1 MAQIINFNGD
11 SAATTASATSENI
24 ATAVSAGATADANG
38 NVASYGTNNPQ
49 KAMYGGFTVGTGTT
63 TTDPS
68 FLAKSLDLNVFDPA
82 GPDSRPAGGR
92 SYSGAWVDPYDTT
105 RYVGSE
111 YRYDGSSSGASANG
125 LFKWNHMMM
134 TVAQNFDPFMQK
146 KEMEFPHWWLS
157 RIPRTAYP
165 LHEGTVHET
174 RIYRGGL
181 SIYGG
186 LGMWIDL
193 AGDPSSVDAC
203 KPLDYSTYQY
213 AWETMAWSGKRTAW
227 GSDPI
232 CIDAMKFIPKAVEQ
246 IGWILETGVKFGTD
260 IQNIW
265 NRDMFIYQTVMAG
278 RGYLMTSEYR
288 GAASPRFVYQ
298 PFCRFAPTGG
308 AKLSNASGTV
318 YPADVQTTGTDLV
331 ANTAYVSK
339 PFIVFDASV
348 ELEPLNFDVL
358 DIVRNQ
364 LKRRCPEA
372 AVGSIGG
379 ERMFA
384 LAISS
389 EDVEKYIR
397 GNEEERKYWIE
408 ANPNAL
414 IQHYGFAPNTF
425 RRWTITEDGDQLRFK
440 IKRYIANYTSGAYNT
455 EAAHYGNVGAAEFTG
470 KPVFIAEM
478 VDPVIAGRAGIN
490 GAPVPVPNPDYDTAE
505 IAIAPVFM
513 NRVFTN
519 QFVPDETSLGAGTW
533 FGPKTGLNGKWAWQ
547 NIQSKDNPFNKIGNF
562 YGEYQIVPKPDT
574 CVFDCISFLYR
585 RCATPLRS
593 LCPADNVRI
602 NPAAANVK
610 AELFK
615 LAIAPGADSGAAVTE
630 SSSGKYTL
638 TPASGKTTMPVLLTT
653 KTPVVM
659 AAGDQVTFT
668 KTDGSSGT
676 LTGVVSE
683 ALSTTRFEVSLYGLT
698 AGTAVNVNKTG
709 TEVVPA

>member
-1 MAQIINFNGD
+1 
-11 SAATTASATSENI
+11 
-24 ATAVSAGATADANG
+24 
-38 NVASYGTNNPQ
+38 
-49 KAMYGGFTVGTGTT
+49 
-63 TTDPS
+63 
-68 FLAKSLDLNVFDPA
+68 
-82 GPDSRPAGGR
+82 
-92 SYSGAWVDPYDTT
+92 
-105 RYVGSE
+105 
-111 YRYDGSSSGASANG
+111 
-125 LFKWNHMMM
+125 
-134 TVAQNFDPFMQK
+134 
-146 KEMEFPHWWLS
+146 
-157 RIPRTAYP
+157 
-165 LHEGTVHET
+165 
-174 RIYRGGL
+174 
-181 SIYGG
+181 
-186 LGMWIDL
+186 
-193 AGDPSSVDAC
+193 
-203 KPLDYSTYQY
+203 
-213 AWETMAWSGKRTAW
+213 
-227 GSDPI
+227 
-232 CIDAMKFIPKAVEQ
+232 MKFIPKAVEQ

-278 RGYLMTSEYR
+278 RSYLMTSDYR

-298 PFCRFAPTGG
+298 PFCRFAPTSGTALPNEG
-308 AKLSNASGTV
+308 GTV

-331 ANTAYVSK
+331 SNSAYVSK

-547 NIQSKDNPFNKIGNF
+547 NIQSKQNPFNKIGNF

-585 RCATPLRS
+585 RCSTPLRS
-593 LCPADNVRI
+593 LCPADNVKI
-602 NPAAANVK
+602 NPAAANTK
-610 AELFK
+610 AELYR
-615 LAIAPGADSGAAVTE
+615 LAIAPGADSGATVAE

-653 KTPVVM
+653 KTPIVL
-659 AAGDQVTFT
+659 AAGDQVTFAT
-668 KTDGSSGT
+668 ASSGT

-683 ALSTTRFEVSLYGLT
+683 ALSTTRFEVSLYDLA
-698 AGTAVNVNKTG
+698 AGTAVYVNKSG

>member
-1 MAQIINFNGD
+1 MSQPIINFNGD
-11 SAATTASATSENI
+11 NAATTVSPTSENV
-24 ATAVSAGATADANG
+24 ATAVAAGATKDANG
-38 NVASYGTNNPQ
+38 AVASYGANNPP
-49 KAMYGGFTVGTGTT
+49 KAMYGGFTVGNGVTT

-68 FLAKSLDLNVFDPA
+68 VLAKSLDLNVYDPA
-82 GPDSRPAGGR
+82 GPGSRPAGGR

-105 RYVGSE
+105 RYTGSQ
-111 YRYDGSSSGASANG
+111 YRYGDNG

-134 TVAQNFDPFMQK
+134 TVAHNFDPFMQK
-146 KEMEFPHWWLS
+146 KEMEFPHWWLG
-157 RIPRTAYP
+157 RIPRTAFP

-213 AWETMAWSGKRTAW
+213 AWETLAWSGKRTAW

-278 RGYLMTSEYR
+278 RSYLMTSEYR

-298 PFCRFAPTGG
+298 PFCRFAPTSGTALPNSG
-308 AKLSNASGTV
+308 GTV
-318 YPADVQTTGTDLV
+318 YPADVQTNGVDLV
-331 ANTAYVSK
+331 ANTAYVTK

-408 ANPNAL
+408 ANPNVL

-478 VDPVIAGRAGIN
+478 VDPVIAGRSGIN

-593 LCPADNVRI
+593 LCPADNVKI
-602 NPAAANVK
+602 NPAAANADAVVK
-610 AELFK
+610 AL
-615 LAIAPGADSGAAVTE
+615 SGPEVTVAGTTATITTGSGVTE
-630 SSSGKYTL
+630 VDVTVQTA
-638 TPASGKTTMPVLLTT
+638 TPIAL
-653 KTPVVM
+653 
-659 AAGDQVTFT
+659 AAGDKVTV
-668 KTDGSSGT
+668 GT
-676 LTGVVSE
+676 LTGVVAE
-683 ALSTTRFEVSLYGLT
+683 ALSTTRFDVHLYGLT
-698 AGTAVNVNKTG
+698 ASSTATVTTGTAKIT
-709 TEVVPA
+709 PA